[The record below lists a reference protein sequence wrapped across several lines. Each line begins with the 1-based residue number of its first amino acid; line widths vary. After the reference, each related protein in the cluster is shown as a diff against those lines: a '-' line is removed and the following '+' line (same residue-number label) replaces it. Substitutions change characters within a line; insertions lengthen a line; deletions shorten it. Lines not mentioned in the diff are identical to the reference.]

1 MADYPNATLINLYH
15 VCKRELWLH
24 ANEIRM
30 EHNSASVSEG
40 KWIGENTYLS
50 RSEQYREV
58 EVAGSKIDFYDPKK
72 KIVHETKKSDKVYHA
87 HEAQVKYYIWL
98 LEQEGVTGVKGVLE
112 YPKQRRKEDVFLTD
126 QDRDAILLWIEE
138 VERIIALE
146 QCPPLVKK
154 PICKNCSYYEFCY
167 AE

>member
-72 KIVHETKKSDKVYHA
+72 RLCMK
-87 HEAQVKYYIWL
+87 L
-98 LEQEGVTGVKGVLE
+98 
-112 YPKQRRKEDVFLTD
+112 
-126 QDRDAILLWIEE
+126 
-138 VERIIALE
+138 
-146 QCPPLVKK
+146 
-154 PICKNCSYYEFCY
+154 KNQIKFIMLMRLR
-167 AE
+167 

>member
-1 MADYPNATLINLYH
+1 M
-15 VCKRELWLH
+15 
-24 ANEIRM
+24 
-30 EHNSASVSEG
+30 
-40 KWIGENTYLS
+40 
-50 RSEQYREV
+50 
-58 EVAGSKIDFYDPKK
+58 
-72 KIVHETKKSDKVYHA
+72 
-87 HEAQVKYYIWL
+87 KYYIWL